1 MTSFRRSF
9 TIANIKKMSTIK
21 NGDAATMV
29 TFCRLFSASSP
40 VSSSTRPT
48 AAVRTPQ
55 MADSHGVASERPFWD
70 MEPITVDAES
80 AEVMKKVASRI
91 IPITAATE
99 PPGKDCS
106 RLNSSASVDSPE
118 MDVPFWSKWIAVPPK
133 IAYQRVD
140 TPAGTSMTPRQNS
153 RTRRPPELRPK
164 NIPPN
169 GDQEIRHAQ

>member
-1 MTSFRRSF
+1 
-9 TIANIKKMSTIK
+9 MSTIK

-80 AEVMKKVASRI
+80 AEVIKKVASKI
-91 IPITAATE
+91 MPTIEATA
-99 PPGKDCS
+99 PPGKDCK
-106 RLNSSASVDSPE
+106 RLNSSASVDSPV
-118 MDVPFWSKWIAVPPK
+118 MDSPDCSKWIAVPPK
-133 IAYQRVD
+133 MANQMVE
-140 TPAGTSMTPRQNS
+140 TPAGTNKTPKQNS
-153 RTRRPPELRPK
+153 RTLRPREIRAR
-164 NIPPN
+164 NIPTN
-169 GDQEIRHAQ
+169 GDQEIHHAQ